1 MSGGS
6 TQCISKNV
14 GGGGSRNEG
23 HLFEDPHSKDNVL
36 GSIFRSPDLRKL
48 SCVIVATLEVL
59 GSVPNIIPGMDTR
72 PTTFLSDE
80 RLLLMLKG
88 EFGGD

>member
-1 MSGGS
+1 MYIKKCVG
-6 TQCISKNV
+6 

-23 HLFEDPHSKDNVL
+23 HLFEDPHSKDNNVL
-36 GSIFRSPDLRKL
+36 GSIFCSPDLRKL